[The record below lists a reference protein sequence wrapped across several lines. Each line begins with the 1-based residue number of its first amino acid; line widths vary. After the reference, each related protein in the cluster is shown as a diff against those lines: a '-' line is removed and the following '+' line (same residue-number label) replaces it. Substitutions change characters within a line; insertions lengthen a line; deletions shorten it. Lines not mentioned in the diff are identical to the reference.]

1 MVTKIAM
8 NMKNECSKASHI
20 QNSEENW
27 FINVDNT
34 ITQIR
39 IQKVPPEHL

>member
-1 MVTKIAM
+1 MVRKIAIK
-8 NMKNECSKASHI
+8 MKNECSKASHI
-20 QNSEENW
+20 QNPEENW

-39 IQKVPPEHL
+39 IQQVPPEHL